1 MSKIQTILGLF
12 LFLVILFSMDM
23 IFGYPLR
30 ETFGGGGGGG
40 GGGRGGGRIGIA
52 GGANVGLGNGLGVGR
67 ALDYIPAIRAN
78 RLNGNLIYSGQGY
91 LGATAPYY
99 EGDDQPLFF
108 GFSN

>member
-1 MSKIQTILGLF
+1 MSKIQTILGLL

-30 ETFGGGGGGG
+30 ETFGGGGGGRG
-40 GGGRGGGRIGIA
+40 GGGRIGIA
-52 GGANVGLGNGLGVGR
+52 GGANVGLGNGLGIGR

-78 RLNGNLIYSGQGY
+78 RLNGNIIYSGQGY